1 MAEDP
6 GTPPSQP
13 NKPTSPTH
21 PVSEN
26 GRGQARQWFAEARET
41 SAKDDAEVKS
51 WKSEMADFGYCPGT
65 SLWDRINWT
74 TDRDFYWRDKV
85 RRQQGKPSRRLWENK

>member
-1 MAEDP
+1 MTDEPEKSA
-6 GTPPSQP
+6 
-13 NKPTSPTH
+13 SPTH
-21 PVSEN
+21 PACVDESS
-26 GRGQARQWFAEARET
+26 RARQWFAEAREA

-85 RRQQGKPSRRLWENK
+85 RRQQGKPRRRFWESR